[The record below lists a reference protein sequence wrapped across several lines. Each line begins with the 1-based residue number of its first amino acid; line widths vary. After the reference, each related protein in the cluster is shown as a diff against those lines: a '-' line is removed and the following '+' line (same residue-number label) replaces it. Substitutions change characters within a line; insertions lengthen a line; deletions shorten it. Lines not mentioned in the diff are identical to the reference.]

1 MRVPVSWL
9 RELVAFDLPLE
20 TLAERLTISGLAVDA
35 IERVGADLSAI
46 RVGHVVERAQHPNAD
61 RLSLCRVALGPEV
74 AAGAPVEIV
83 CGAPNVAA
91 GQKVAVALPG
101 TTLPDGK
108 LLERS
113 KIRGVVSNG
122 MICSAR
128 ELGLGDEHQGILVLP
143 ADAPV
148 GAPLPEVLP
157 AAAAETV
164 LELELTPNRGD
175 CASILGVAREVR
187 AQTGTPLVLPP
198 TEVAESSERAADRVR
213 VAIDDAEGCPRY
225 VARVVRDV
233 RVGASPEW
241 VRRRLEAV
249 GMRSINNVVDVT
261 NLVLLE
267 LGQPLHAFDLA
278 KLEGGEV
285 RVRSARPGER
295 LRTLDGQDRA
305 LEPGDLVIAD
315 ASRAIAL
322 AGVMGGAES
331 EVGEATRDVLIESAA
346 FAPARIR
353 RTVRRLGLRSEASY
367 RFERGVDL
375 AGVARAADRAARLL
389 AELAGGTP
397 AAGAVDVSAEP
408 PAAPR
413 EIEIEPARVNRLLGT
428 ALASDEMSALLA
440 RLEIA
445 TQPAADGRD
454 GRLRCRVPSHRND
467 LAIPEDIAEEIAR
480 LYGLDRIAPRLPVA
494 PLRAVEQAPHRLL
507 VERAR
512 DALVAAGLVEAVTL
526 SFFDAGDLD
535 RLDLSLD
542 DRRRRTL
549 RIQNPIGEE
558 QSRLRST
565 LVPSLLR
572 AARANLAHKVERVR
586 IFEVARVFFADGAAA
601 EQGLADEP
609 LRLAALITRGER
621 ASLWEPREPL
631 PLFFEAKG
639 VAERLL
645 LALGRDAWL
654 RAGAPEPYLH
664 PGAANEIVTRDGV
677 AGSVGELHP
686 DAARAFGLDLPCA
699 LIELDLATLAGLP
712 ERRPRYTEVSNQPPV
727 RRDLA
732 VLLGREVAAGD
743 VLEAIRKQAGPQL
756 VGVTIF
762 DRYEGKG
769 VPEGKVS
776 LAFRLVFQRADRAY
790 TDAEIAKLV
799 ERVVGMLGHRFGGEL
814 R

>member
-9 RELVAFDLPLE
+9 RELVAFELPLE
-20 TLAERLTISGLAVDA
+20 ALAERLTASGLAVDA

-61 RLSLCRVALGPEV
+61 RLSLCRVALGPDV
-74 AAGAPVEIV
+74 NDGAPVEIV

-108 LLERS
+108 QLERS

-128 ELGLGDEHQGILVLP
+128 ELGIADEHEGILVLP
-143 ADAPV
+143 AEARV
-148 GAPLPEVLP
+148 GAPLPEALP

-187 AQTGTPLVLPP
+187 AQTGAPLRLPP
-198 TEVAESSERAADRVR
+198 TEVAESHERAADLVR

-225 VARVVRDV
+225 VARVVRGV
-233 RVGASPEW
+233 RVGPSPDW
-241 VRRRLEAV
+241 VRRRLEAA
-249 GMRSINNVVDVT
+249 GMRAINNVVDVT

-278 KLEGGEV
+278 KVGGGEV
-285 RVRSARPGER
+285 RVRAARPGER

-305 LEPGDLVIAD
+305 LERDDLVIAD
-315 ASRAIAL
+315 ATRGIAL

-331 EVGEATRDVLIESAA
+331 EVSEATRDVLIESAA

-353 RTVRRLGLRSEASY
+353 RTVKRLGLRSEASY
-367 RFERGVDL
+367 RFERGVDR

-397 AAGAVDVSAEP
+397 AAGAVDVSAGP
-408 PAAPR
+408 PEAPR
-413 EIEIEPARVNRLLGT
+413 EIEIDPARVNRLLGT
-428 ALASDEMSALLA
+428 ALASDEMGALLA

-445 TQPAADGRD
+445 TQPAAG

-467 LAIPEDIAEEIAR
+467 LVIPQDIAEEIAR
-480 LYGLDRIAPRLPVA
+480 LHGLDRIEARLPVA
-494 PLRAVEQAPHRLL
+494 PLRVVEQAPHRVL
-507 VERAR
+507 VDRAR

-526 SFFDAGDLD
+526 SFLDAGDLD

-542 DRRRRTL
+542 DRRRRTV

-565 LVPSLLR
+565 LLPSLLR

-586 IFEVARVFFADGAAA
+586 IFEVARVFFSDGPAA

-621 ASLWEPREPL
+621 ASLWEPREAL

-645 LALGRDAWL
+645 LALGREAWL
-654 RAGAPEPYLH
+654 RAGTPEPYLH
-664 PGAANEIVTRDGV
+664 PGASNEIVTPEGV

-686 DAARAFGLDLPCA
+686 DAARAFEIEVPCA

-756 VGVTIF
+756 AAVTIF

-776 LAFRLVFQRADRAY
+776 LAFRLVFQRADRAF